1 MDIIGI
7 LFILTVCAF
16 LLYMLYTKIQ
26 SLQAIDRLIDE
37 YYSDQE
43 IEVVDIS
50 KLNTTEKLKYAVP
63 LMPFFTFYTSGFSL
77 FSKTDESYFRKVDT
91 TDDSGSEQIR
101 YLEITFTNNGVEYIE
116 FDKYDF

>member
-16 LLYMLYTKIQ
+16 VIYMLYTKIQ
-26 SLQAIDRLIDE
+26 SLQTIDTLIGE
-37 YYSDQE
+37 YYCNRE
-43 IEVVDIS
+43 IEVVSIS

-63 LMPFFTFYTSGFSL
+63 LIPFFTFYSSSFSL
-77 FSKTDESYFRKVDT
+77 FTNTDESYFRKVDT
-91 TDDSGSEQIR
+91 SDASGSEQIR
-101 YLEITFTNNGVEYIE
+101 YLEIIFTNNGVAYVE